1 MAKLIDKFMNW
12 IGYTEEEFE
21 DELAVAAEVE
31 EEPPQ
36 RRRHL
41 VGLPS
46 SGEGMRVVV
55 MEPDN
60 FEEVQLVADHLKERR
75 PVIVN
80 LEDAPMDLARRIVDF
95 LSGSVY
101 ALDGGLERIGEAVFL
116 LVPNNVAV
124 QANGFSG
131 VREPLPWERE

>member
-12 IGYTEEEFE
+12 IGYTEEEFPE
-21 DELAVAAEVE
+21 EAAALE
-31 EEPPQ
+31 EIEEAPP

-41 VGLPS
+41 VGI
-46 SGEGMRVVV
+46 SGGNSPMRVVV

-80 LEDAPMDLARRIVDF
+80 LEEAPVELARRIVDF
-95 LSGSVY
+95 LSGTVY
-101 ALDGGLERIGEAVFL
+101 ALDGGLERIGEAIFL
-116 LVPNNVAV
+116 LVPSNVAV
-124 QANGFSG
+124 EANGFSG